1 MHVEK
6 RCKKKKKKEETINY
20 ENNEDCRINRE
31 KKKVFLE
38 SILSILIVENRKFI
52 RSSMLNSFTRLFI
65 SWQEFDAV
73 IRTIDNRLQKS

>member
-6 RCKKKKKKEETINY
+6 RCKKKKKEETINY

>member
-6 RCKKKKKKEETINY
+6 RCKKKKEETINY

>member
-1 MHVEK
+1 MWRKDV
-6 RCKKKKKKEETINY
+6 KKKKEETINY

-31 KKKVFLE
+31 EKKVFLE

>member
-1 MHVEK
+1 MWRKDV
-6 RCKKKKKKEETINY
+6 KKKKEETINY

-65 SWQEFDAV
+65 SWQEFDTV

>member
-1 MHVEK
+1 MWRKDV
-6 RCKKKKKKEETINY
+6 KKKKKEETINY

>member
-6 RCKKKKKKEETINY
+6 RCKKKKEETINY

-65 SWQEFDAV
+65 SWQEFDTV

>member
-6 RCKKKKKKEETINY
+6 RCKKKKKEETINY

-52 RSSMLNSFTRLFI
+52 RSSMLKLFYPVIYLLARIRHGNSNDR
-65 SWQEFDAV
+65 
-73 IRTIDNRLQKS
+73 